1 MAEKV
6 ECYETRKARLRE
18 ECREAFAKI
27 FEDLFAAAEA
37 EASSP
42 KPSSKEASSRSSSTS
57 EPPAVSPITPA
68 TRPSDSTATSDS
80 TVTSEIEYNYAYSIM
95 LFSEVA
101 GSDFKYVDGIY
112 VQVCGGGPEG
122 GYVFA
127 ANGLVYYAHR
137 EWFKPFTLKRVGT
150 RFAQS
155 QETGYDALRFRELK
169 RGESPFRLV
178 EIMFDLD
185 EFKATHQTIWEQAVA
200 NYNAV
205 ESSSDET
212 SSSSSCSSSSS
223 SSSSSEE
230 SVCDNQ
236 FEINKLKA
244 KAKEIFE
251 FFDTWKCPQCERNK
265 LVEF

>member
-6 ECYETRKARLRE
+6 ECYETRKARL
-18 ECREAFAKI
+18 REAFAKI

-101 GSDFKYVDGIY
+101 GSDFKKVDGIY

-122 GYVFA
+122 GFVFA
-127 ANGLVYYAHR
+127 ANGLVYYAR
-137 EWFKPFTLKRVGT
+137 RTWFKPFTLKRVGT

-155 QETGYDALRFRELK
+155 QETGYDALRFRELE
-169 RGESPFRLV
+169 RGQSPAET

-185 EFKATHQTIWEQAVA
+185 EFKAMHQTIWEQAVA

-236 FEINKLKA
+236 WEMNQLKA

-251 FFDTWKCPQCERNK
+251 FFDNWKCPKCEFKKRV
-265 LVEF
+265 LDI

>member
-80 TVTSEIEYNYAYSIM
+80 TYIEYNYAYSIM

-101 GSDFKYVDGIY
+101 GSDFKKVDGIY

-137 EWFKPFTLKRVGT
+137 SWFKPFTLKRVGT

-155 QETGYDALRFRELK
+155 QETGYDALRFRELE
-169 RGESPFRLV
+169 RGQSPAET

-185 EFKATHQTIWEQAVA
+185 EFKAMHQTI
-200 NYNAV
+200 YNSV
-205 ESSSDET
+205 ETSSDET
-212 SSSSSCSSSSS
+212 SSSSSCSSS

-251 FFDTWKCPQCERNK
+251 FFNTWKCPQCERNK